1 MMYVSSVILILG
13 LVLSAARPVLGA
25 GSKSEDIPLDSWVY
39 DAVFELSSGGEFS
52 ALLLHTRPYTRGE
65 VADGLSSIL
74 ADEPQLTAGRRFLV
88 ERLKKEFAEELYAGE
103 TTSGGDHEYVR
114 LGAGPTA
121 RVDQFRQGYAK
132 NRAGFDAVGSFGVGE
147 GFSSRVRVRF
157 DSDGRQDTQF
167 HGVYWPRDSLAGMR
181 FTAWVEQAVTSF
193 RHRRFRAAF
202 GREYWRWGRS
212 PVDVLLLSDHSPPFD
227 GLRVGFRASKWSY
240 AFHATALDRMMTA
253 QGVSNR
259 YLVAHRLNWRPRRNL
274 ELAFS
279 EVMVYGGVNRPWEW
293 NYLNPILPYYW
304 EQLNNGINDNPLWNL
319 EFSWRPRRGIEFYG
333 EFMVDD
339 FQVDFKSEPQ
349 QVGFSSGLAWSGLA
363 ASRLFI
369 NMEYERVNTL
379 VYGQDYPHNRYV
391 HFSDFLHQEAI
402 GIGSDLGTDA
412 DRITFRPRWHQSAF
426 LDFTGLLEVVRNGE
440 DRIDYPQSTPE
451 PKGVK
456 FPSGVVQ
463 NRLTAGL
470 GGHLQ
475 AGGNLILDVSTGY
488 QHVTNA
494 GNKPGVDLAGVFFR
508 ARLVALIWKT
518 YGV

>member
-1 MMYVSSVILILG
+1 MRHWVSIS
-13 LVLSAARPVLGA
+13 LVFGIMLSLFSPVLAA
-25 GSKSEDIPLDSWVY
+25 GSPSEDIPLDSWVY
-39 DAVFELSSGGEFS
+39 DAVFELSSRGEFS

-74 ADEPQLTAGRRFLV
+74 ADEPQLTGGRRFLV
-88 ERLKKEFAEELYAGE
+88 ERLKREFAEELCAGE

-121 RVDQFRQGYAK
+121 RVDQFRQGYAR
-132 NRAGFDAVGSFGVGE
+132 NRAGLDAVGTFGVGKS
-147 GFSSRVRVRF
+147 FCSRVRVRF
-157 DSDGRQDTQF
+157 DTDARHDTQF

-181 FTAWVEQAVTSF
+181 FTAWVEQAITSF
-193 RHRRFRAAF
+193 RYKHFRAAF

-240 AFHATALDRMMTA
+240 TFHATALDRMTTA

-259 YLVAHRLNWRPRRNL
+259 YLAAHRLDWRPRRNL

-319 EFSWRPRRGIEFYG
+319 ECSWRPRRGLELYG
-333 EFMVDD
+333 ELMIDD
-339 FQVDFKSEPQ
+339 FQIDFHSEPQ
-349 QVGFSSGLAWSGLA
+349 QIGFSAGLAWSELGFN
-363 ASRLFI
+363 RLFI
-369 NMEYERVNTL
+369 NMEYERINTF
-379 VYGQDYPHNRYV
+379 VYGQDYPHNRYM
-391 HFSDFLHQEAI
+391 HFADWLRGEAI

-412 DRITFRPRWHQSAF
+412 DRISFRPRWHQSAF
-426 LDFTGLLEVVRNGE
+426 LDFTGLLEIARNGE
-440 DRIDYPQSTPE
+440 GRIDHLQDTPV
-451 PKGVK
+451 PKGIK

-463 NRLTAGL
+463 TRLTAGL
-470 GGHLQ
+470 GTHLQ
-475 AGGNLILDVSTGY
+475 TGGNLVLDLSAGY
-488 QHVTNA
+488 QRVTNVR
-494 GNKPGVDLAGVFFR
+494 NQQGVDQAGAYFRVRLA
-508 ARLVALIWKT
+508 ALIWKT
-518 YGV
+518 YAI